1 MRVLITGASGFIGGA
16 LLGAQAHRHAFT
28 ALGRA
33 APPPQQ
39 SSTVSADLA
48 DPASVRD
55 ALRSLEAAP
64 RFDAILHLAVSRFHR
79 LFPEQALDM
88 FHVNTT
94 VTAELLD
101 FARRT
106 GVPHVVLASTG
117 NVYAADGAAEGDSHA
132 SREGEF
138 TPPRSCFAASK
149 LFADALGELYRG
161 QFAVTVL
168 RFYAPYGPGLRD
180 RLLADLVARVRDGR
194 PITLPEGSSGLRFA
208 AVHVDD
214 AVAVIERSLEER
226 WNETVNVAAPEA
238 WSIAEAG
245 RLIGELLSKPALFEV
260 SATAGAAGYLP
271 DTTRLQARMRGYEF
285 IGLREGLR
293 GMIAAG

>member
-1 MRVLITGASGFIGGA
+1 MRVLMTGASGFIGGA
-16 LLGAQAHRHAFT
+16 LLGAQARRHAFT
-28 ALGRA
+28 SLGRTT
-33 APPPQQ
+33 PPQQQ
-39 SSTVSADLA
+39 SSTLPADLA

-55 ALRSLEAAP
+55 ALKSIETAP
-64 RFDAILHLAVSRFHR
+64 RFDALLHLAVSRFHR
-79 LFPEQALDM
+79 LFPEKALDM

-106 GVPHVVLASTG
+106 GVPHVVLGSTG
-117 NVYAADGAAEGDSHA
+117 NVYPADDGPEGNLHA
-132 SREGEF
+132 SRESDF
-138 TPPRSCFAASK
+138 ARPRTYFAASK
-149 LFADALGELYRG
+149 LFADTLGELYRG

-180 RLLADLVARVRDGR
+180 RMLADLVSRVRDGR
-194 PITLPEGSSGLRFA
+194 PISLPEGSSGLRFA

-214 AVAVIERSLEER
+214 AVAVIERSLEAC
-226 WNETVNVAAPEA
+226 WNETMNVAAPEV
-238 WSIAEAG
+238 WSIRDAG
-245 RLIGELLSKPALFEV
+245 TLIGELLGKPVLFEV
-260 SATAGAAGYLP
+260 SPGAGAAGYLP
-271 DTTRLQARMRGYEF
+271 DTTNLQARMHGHAF